1 MTNGFLEA
9 SFVYQKL
16 TIRLFPK
23 MYLNEYGKRQTRITR
38 VAECWI
44 KSDTSMN
51 LKNFFKQ
58 FMRGALSECL

>member
-23 MYLNEYGKRQTRITR
+23 MYKVMLEWEWRKAN
-38 VAECWI
+38 
-44 KSDTSMN
+44 
-51 LKNFFKQ
+51 KNY
-58 FMRGALSECL
+58 

>member
-23 MYLNEYGKRQTRITR
+23 MYLNEYGKRQTRTTR

-44 KSDTSMN
+44 K
-51 LKNFFKQ
+51 K
-58 FMRGALSECL
+58 